1 MEVTGGSRFI
11 LPQAT
16 YEEILP
22 IKWLQPHFADE
33 RGRLK
38 MSIHA
43 LVIEAPGG
51 GKNGQRIVVDTCL
64 GNDKTGRRIPTWN
77 NLNSGAVSR
86 RSRSRRFC
94 PRRRSTRCFVRISMS
109 TMSAGTRDAGR

>member
-1 MEVTGGSRFI
+1 MKKRRIGQVTVDTIVELEVPAASRFI

-43 LVIEAPGG
+43 LVVETPER
-51 GKNGQRIVVDTCL
+51 RIVVDACL
-64 GNDKTGRRIPTWN
+64 GNDKQNRRIPTWN
-77 NLNSGAVSR
+77 NLQGPFLADLAAAGYPRVSIDTVL
-86 RSRSRRFC
+86 C
-94 PRRRSTRCFVRISMS
+94 TH
-109 TMSAGTRDAGR
+109 